1 VNATDILKGL
11 RGARRSQKLTQAELG
26 KRAGYHRAQVLYY
39 EKEARPATLVAVCNL
54 AEALGYE
61 LVLRPKDETQEQA

>member
-1 VNATDILKGL
+1 MDPTDILKGL
-11 RGARRSQKLTQAELG
+11 RFARRSKKLTQAELG

-39 EKEARPATLVAVCNL
+39 ETEVRPAPLVAVCNL

-61 LVLRPKDETQEQA
+61 LVLRPKSETQEQP